1 MFFNRFIK
9 VFWQYLKEPT
19 KLTATFLPKGE
30 KRVKRTTAYYL
41 VNLMSSV
48 KYCRKVKTF
57 SEKYPRGI
65 FKDRRDD
72 GGGAFF
78 ATPPY
83 TITPQYDYVFCTT
96 FL

>member
-1 MFFNRFIK
+1 VFFNRFIK

-57 SEKYPRGI
+57 SEKSPRGI

-78 ATPPY
+78 TTPPY